1 MEQARLFDWHVGVGL
16 AVVDEQGRADRL
28 DACW

>member
-1 MEQARLFDWHVGVGL
+1 MEQARLFNWHVGVGL
-16 AVVDEQGRADRL
+16 AVVDERWRADRL